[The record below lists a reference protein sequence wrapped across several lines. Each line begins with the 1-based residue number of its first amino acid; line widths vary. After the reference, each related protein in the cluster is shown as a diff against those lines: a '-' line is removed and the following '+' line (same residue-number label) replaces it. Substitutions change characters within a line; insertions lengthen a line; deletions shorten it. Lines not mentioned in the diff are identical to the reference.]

1 MPKFVDRYQILKE
14 IPTTIDVKALPPNEL
29 TKTKMSIK
37 VIQYFFTPTTQTH
50 NQGRRSVFVNGDSL
64 LIGDTSNEL
73 AG

>member
-37 VIQYFFTPTTQTH
+37 VIQYFFTPTT
-50 NQGRRSVFVNGDSL
+50 
-64 LIGDTSNEL
+64 
-73 AG
+73 